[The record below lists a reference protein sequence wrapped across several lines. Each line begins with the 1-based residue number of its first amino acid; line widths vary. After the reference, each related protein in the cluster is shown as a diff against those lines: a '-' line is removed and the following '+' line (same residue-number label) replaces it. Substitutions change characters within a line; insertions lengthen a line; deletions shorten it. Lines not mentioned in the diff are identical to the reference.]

1 MNVIAIER
9 LGAWVG
15 RTESRSDVVTAWPA
29 VALSP
34 TFDRSALT
42 FIGHRIHYD
51 LDYFWTANSAGNY
64 AMAGTAY
71 F

>member
-1 MNVIAIER
+1 MSAITTER

-29 VALSP
+29 IALAA
-34 TFDRSALT
+34 TL
-42 FIGHRIHYD
+42 
-51 LDYFWTANSAGNY
+51 LWTANSAGND